1 MNEWLFQ
8 NWQELTFDIRP
19 TKLLNINQLN
29 GIAKRI
35 TDDLRRHTGG
45 DRKPKKWTEVL
56 SRGHTRDEQPGYGS
70 LEALVENRAS
80 IFRF

>member
-45 DRKPKKWTEVL
+45 DRKPKK
-56 SRGHTRDEQPGYGS
+56 
-70 LEALVENRAS
+70 
-80 IFRF
+80 